1 MKRHDGFSRKPK
13 HEDKPQLFTI
23 CDVCFHYFKVMERDF
38 GRRMCV
44 ICIIYAHNLGI
55 FLAQMG
61 HFCTFSFRL
70 RDLPN
75 VSLPTEHAGAKH
87 TCCFQHVLLW
97 SFSRAR
103 AHESTQKPRQTQT
116 TGPYLR
122 VPHSVNLDSGW
133 KCSFFF
139 FFVFEINYPNGV
151 VVHSRNE
158 FETISSL
165 EKSWETWFTS
175 SLDRLCLFPF
185 G

>member
-139 FFVFEINYPNGV
+139 FF
-151 VVHSRNE
+151 
-158 FETISSL
+158 
-165 EKSWETWFTS
+165 
-175 SLDRLCLFPF
+175 CL
-185 G
+185 